1 MKNKFRT
8 WLLRLFGIA
17 LIGGLLWWGLRNVS
31 LTEVLDALRLLKLWE
46 IGVLFVLNIVIFI
59 IITLRWWLIVRAEA
73 PTIPFWPLF
82 FYRLTV
88 FGVSYFS
95 PGPQVGGEP
104 LQVLYLQRN
113 HGLSFPRATST
124 VIIDKLIEYLTN
136 FVLLI
141 PGLYALIRTGI
152 QVKGET
158 FTTGTLF
165 PLLISAFLP
174 VVYIFLLY
182 RGIFPLGFILPR
194 IFQKM
199 KHRPKWIR
207 LAIVSE
213 RLAGQFTRRH
223 PRSLLASSGV
233 SLLFWVPNTAVYVLM
248 LNSLHIHLTA
258 WQVLTALTFSWLAY
272 LSPVTA
278 GLGALEAGQVFAL
291 GAMGYSA
298 GVAISLVLLMRVR
311 DIFNGILGLLIGG
324 RDLKTKADQS
334 KPSSEQP
341 EDAIGL

>member
-1 MKNKFRT
+1 MNKKLRT
-8 WLLRLFGIA
+8 WLLRLFWIV
-17 LIGGLLWWGLRNVS
+17 LIGALLWWGLRNVS
-31 LTEVLDALRLLKLWE
+31 LKEILDTLRLLKLWE
-46 IGVLFVLNIVIFI
+46 IGALLVLNAIIFI

-73 PTIPFWPLF
+73 PNIPFWPLF
-82 FYRLTV
+82 RYRLTV
-88 FGVSYFS
+88 FGVSYLS

-104 LQVLYLQRN
+104 LQILYLQRN

-124 VIIDKLIEYLTN
+124 VIMDKLIEYLTN

-141 PGLYALIRTGI
+141 PGLYAIVRTGI
-152 QVKGET
+152 QIKGET
-158 FTTGTLF
+158 FTTSTLI
-165 PLLISAFLP
+165 PLVISALIP

-182 RGIFPLGFILPR
+182 RGIYPAGLILPR
-194 IFQKM
+194 VFRKL
-199 KHRPKWIR
+199 KRNPKWVR

-223 PRSLLASSGV
+223 LRSLLASSGV
-233 SLLFWVPNTAVYVLM
+233 SLLFWVPNIAVYVLM
-248 LNSLHIHLTA
+248 LESLHIHLTA

-298 GVAISLVLLMRVR
+298 GIAISLVLLIRAR
-311 DIFNGILGLLIGG
+311 DLFNAGLGLLIGS
-324 RDLKTKADQS
+324 RNLKTRVDQS
-334 KPSSEQP
+334 KFP
-341 EDAIGL
+341 G